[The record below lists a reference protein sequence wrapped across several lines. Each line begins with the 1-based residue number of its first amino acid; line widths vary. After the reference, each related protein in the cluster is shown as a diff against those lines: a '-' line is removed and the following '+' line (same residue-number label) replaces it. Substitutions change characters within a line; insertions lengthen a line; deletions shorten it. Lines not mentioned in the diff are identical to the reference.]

1 MVDYNLVARTIE
13 LYTQRCEQAA
23 NINQY
28 QAPRELETQVFAS
41 AGVALQK
48 DEKIFSQ
55 EYLLTLPIPL
65 KRLNDLLGETA
76 PLSNGEEFY
85 YLPPNVARIVDRPAL
100 NAGINSEEIV
110 SADSVRITSHMFS
123 HTVGFMKLYGKM
135 LRR

>member
-48 DEKIFSQ
+48 DEKIFSMIGQ
-55 EYLLTLPIPL
+55 IPFRSLGGTRILVPDCSRIGTGQFHITLTLDPSLTKRGLGMSSAEALQPRPRPNSRYL
-65 KRLNDLLGETA
+65 KYTGLE
-76 PLSNGEEFY
+76 
-85 YLPPNVARIVDRPAL
+85 
-100 NAGINSEEIV
+100 
-110 SADSVRITSHMFS
+110 
-123 HTVGFMKLYGKM
+123 
-135 LRR
+135 